1 MNIRKLILGGL
12 MATLMVGT
20 AAKLATADD
29 GIDDAFRAPYADAF
43 KGKKVAYIPLS
54 MGIDVAQGWT
64 AVWKKQADALGYQFV
79 VRDPN
84 WNTSVGAQALTQL
97 IGEKPDVIIIQNP
110 DLQSYARLAKRAEDA
125 GIYVLQIQ
133 QSSALQ
139 TEGFVGPD
147 WVDLGSLLVDA
158 IHKRCGSGTGTSGK
172 IAILQ
177 GQLTAAA
184 SLYQIRGVMNEL
196 AKYPDLK
203 VVSNQ
208 AADWDASKGNAVI
221 KTVVQQN
228 PDLCGIVGFWDG
240 QDVGAAAAVD
250 EAGLKGKVFIATS
263 GSGEAATCKNITDGK
278 FSDVVNMDIP
288 GGARDINTM
297 IRFLLQT
304 KPKPGTMKASLYVP
318 LRVMTKETVKPT
330 DCYTLEDLTRP

>member
-1 MNIRKLILGGL
+1 MNWFKSVLAVVLPVVL
-12 MATLMVGT
+12 GT
-20 AAKLATADD
+20 AALADGMDD
-29 GIDDAFRAPYADAF
+29 PFRAQYSEIF

-54 MGIDVAQGWT
+54 MGIDVAAGWG
-64 AVWKKQADALGYQFV
+64 AIWQKQADDLGYQFI

-97 IGEKPDVIIIQNP
+97 ISEKPDVIILQNP
-110 DLQSYARLAKRAEDA
+110 DLQSYSRLAKRAQDA

-139 TEGFVGPD
+139 TEAFVGPD
-147 WVDLGSLLVDA
+147 WVELGGKLVEA
-158 IHKRCGSGTGTSGK
+158 VNRRCGKGTGTSGK
-172 IAILQ
+172 VAILQ

-184 SLYQIRGVMNEL
+184 SLYQIKGVTDAL

-208 AADWDASKGNAVI
+208 AADWDASKANAVT
-221 KTVVQQN
+221 KTVLQQQ

-240 QDVGAAAAVD
+240 QDIGAAAAVD

-263 GSGEAATCKNITDGK
+263 GSGESAMCKNLQEKK
-278 FSDVVNMDIP
+278 FSDVVDMNIR
-288 GGARDINTM
+288 GGGQEINTM
-297 IRFLLQT
+297 IRFLLES
-304 KPKPGTMKASLYVP
+304 KPKPGTLKSSLYVP
-318 LRVMTKETVKPT
+318 LRTFTQEEIKPT
-330 DCYTLEDLTRP
+330 DCFTVDQLKKG

>member
-1 MNIRKLILGGL
+1 MLKYLLGTMMSV
-12 MATLMVGT
+12 MAFTTTVS
-20 AAKLATADD
+20 AE
-29 GIDDAFRAPYADAF
+29 GIEDQFRAPYQDVF

-54 MGIDVAQGWT
+54 MGIDVAQGWG
-64 AVWKKQADALGYQFV
+64 ALWQRQADQLGYEFI

-84 WNTSVGAQALTQL
+84 WDTSVGAQALTQL
-97 IGEKPDVIIIQNP
+97 IAEKPDIIIVQNP
-110 DLQSYARLAKRAEDA
+110 DLQSYSRLTRQAEEA

-133 QSSALQ
+133 QSSATQ

-147 WVDLGSLLVDA
+147 WVDLGSLLVES
-158 IHKRCGSGTGTSGK
+158 IHKRCGEGTGTSSK

-184 SLYQIRGVMNEL
+184 SLYQIKGVNDAL

-208 AADWDASKGNAVI
+208 AADWDASKANAVI
-221 KTVVQQN
+221 KTVLQQN

-240 QDVGAAAAVD
+240 QDVGAAAAVE
-250 EAGLKGKVFIATS
+250 EAGMKDKVFIATS
-263 GSGEAATCKNITDGK
+263 GSGESAMCKNITDGK

-288 GGARDINTM
+288 GGGRDINTL
-297 IRFLLQT
+297 IRFLLQS
-304 KPKPGTMKASLYVP
+304 KPTPGTLKAQLYVP
-318 LRVMTKETVKPT
+318 LKVVSKETVKPS
-330 DCYTLEDLTRP
+330 DCYLLEDLKK